1 MISSRIRRGFTLIE
15 LLVVIAIIAV
25 LIALLLPAVQAA
37 REAARRAQ
45 CTNNMKQIGLAMHNY
60 HQATDGFP
68 QGCAQSSGSTVP
80 NAYQGYAN
88 WGEWSAYAEILPY
101 MEQTPIYNAIN
112 FYFPGGIY
120 YGSYANMTAW
130 NKVIKSFC
138 CPSDTQCAFNGAPP
152 TGPTLISGWK
162 GYNTTTPNGCY
173 GPNICSYRNS
183 IGTTSSVWGGG
194 RAPGGYQGEGYAGCS
209 PDPFYYSGGP
219 LSCWPSTTGMFCM
232 YTSYGIKDCTDGLSN
247 TIMCA
252 ESLVGDSGRFID
264 QHGRN
269 NGIGQV
275 SAAYNLEAVDASE
288 WPFTGPIVQQIQ
300 TCMNGFLAATV
311 VSGSLTNL
319 TAGGGVRWGYG
330 GVGITMFN
338 TIVTPNSKVGAF
350 NSCSGISFGGNNG
363 DWANLSNAQSNHPGG
378 VNVLMAD
385 GSCRFIK
392 DSIAQA
398 AWFAL
403 GTRQKGDIVDAST
416 Y

>member
-1 MISSRIRRGFTLIE
+1 MNRTSIRRGFTLIE

-45 CTNNMKQIGLAMHNY
+45 CTNNLKQIGLAMHNY

-68 QGCAQSSGSTVP
+68 QGCAQSSGSTIP
-80 NAYQGYAN
+80 NVYQGYAN
-88 WGEWSAYAEILPY
+88 WGEWMRLRGDTPLHGANADLQCDQLLLRRRLRVRCVCQPDGLEQGHQIVLLPVRHPMRFQWRRPQVPLLYRAGKATIRQRPTAVTGRTSAA
-101 MEQTPIYNAIN
+101 TAIQSE
-112 FYFPGGIY
+112 PRRQ
-120 YGSYANMTAW
+120 YGAAARS
-130 NKVIKSFC
+130 
-138 CPSDTQCAFNGAPP
+138 
-152 TGPTLISGWK
+152 
-162 GYNTTTPNGCY
+162 
-173 GPNICSYRNS
+173 
-183 IGTTSSVWGGG
+183 
-194 RAPGGYQGEGYAGCS
+194 GGYQGEGYAGCS

-219 LSCWPSTTGMFCM
+219 LSCWPSTSGMFCM

-252 ESLVGDSGRFID
+252 ESLVGDSGRFIN

-288 WPFTGPIVQQIQ
+288 WPYTGRILQQIQ
-300 TCMNGFLAATV
+300 TCMTAFQAATV
-311 VSGSLTNL
+311 VPGSLTTL
-319 TAGGGVRWGYG
+319 TVGGGVRWGYG

-363 DWANLSNAQSNHPGG
+363 DWSCLSNAQSNHPGG
-378 VNVLMAD
+378 VNVLLAD
-385 GSCRFIK
+385 GSGRFIK
-392 DSIAQA
+392 DSIQQA
-398 AWFAL
+398 VWYAL